1 MATYFVDDG
10 GSSTSPYDTWA
21 KAATSINTLD
31 TAIAFASG
39 DIVYFGHDHNC
50 PAVNTASLTIT
61 GPTSGLPVIFI
72 SATTGSDPPAYQKG
86 TGTQIDTTEAATYD
100 VTFSG
105 TFALYGILVKAG
117 RNILFTQDTD
127 DAVLLQSC
135 TLAPG
140 AAGYCGLNSSSNS
153 NIAAKDLIVDLSQD
167 GSTPTATQVF
177 GGAGA
182 STYTIDGLSFINAG
196 FRTGV
201 IFSVAALSCRVNVS
215 GADFSGFNN
224 ATACEISAFNTGRIY
239 FTNCKTVSGFTFTSG
254 TPLNMAELMATN
266 VGPTDD
272 PTALQYKIYHGAIAS
287 STSIYR
293 SGGATIEGIANSW
306 LVTTTA
312 NCNEYAPFHSPWLYS
327 KASSTGSKTVTLYI
341 TNDTGDF
348 TDAECWIEVQYL
360 ATSGSPLWTLASD
373 QRATIT
379 TTAVAQTDD
388 TTSTWTGSGPAYT
401 YKQKLS
407 TTVTIGEVGQIRAR
421 VVTGVAS
428 IASSRN
434 FYIDPDADKM
444 VADA

>member
-1 MATYFVDDG
+1 MAVYYVDDG
-10 GSSTSPYDTWA
+10 GDGSDGLTWA
-21 KAATSINTLD
+21 KAYTSINALD
-31 TAIAFASG
+31 TAISFAGG

-50 PAVNTASLTIT
+50 QAVNSAALTIN

-86 TGTQIDTTEAATYD
+86 VGTQIDTTEGVYD
-100 VTFSG
+100 VTLNGSFALFGILIKSG
-105 TFALYGILVKAG
+105 RDVYPNSDDNESFYTQNCTFALGAG
-117 RNILFTQDTD
+117 VSSVRNNL
-127 DAVLLQSC
+127 
-135 TLAPG
+135 TLSRQWHK
-140 AAGYCGLNSSSNS
+140 N
-153 NIAAKDLIVDLSQD
+153 LIVDLTAD
-167 GSTPTATQVF
+167 ATTPVATAVITLTGTDAYHRF
-177 GGAGA
+177 E
-182 STYTIDGLSFINAG
+182 GLSFINAG
-196 FRTGV
+196 YRTGT
-201 IFSVAALSCRVNVS
+201 IFAAGGNAWVS

-224 ATACEISAFNTGRIY
+224 ATACELTTGNSHSIEFN
-239 FTNCKTVSGFTFTSG
+239 NCKTVSGYALASS
-254 TPLNMAELMATN
+254 ATATAGHN
-266 VGPTDD
+266 VLAVNTGPSDD
-272 PTALQYKIYHGAIAS
+272 PTALQYKSYFGSIVS

-327 KASSTGSKTVTLYI
+327 KATSTGSKTVSLYI

-348 TDAECWIEVQYL
+348 TDAECWIEVEYL

-388 TTSTWTGSGPAYT
+388 TTSTWVGSGPAYT

-407 TTVTIGEVGQIRAR
+407 VAVTIGEVGQIRAR

-434 FYIDPDADKM
+434 FYIDPDSDKM